1 MRDGPVA
8 RFSQVSRVS
17 RIRTMQA
24 LLDNL
29 KAKFPDAI
37 LAVHIDAA
45 RAETS
50 LSVAAPRLLDLARY
64 LHDAPEAAFDQLT
77 DICSVDYPE
86 DQLRFEVVYHLH
98 SLPLGQRLRLKARI
112 TEDDPTIASVTGIWK
127 GAEFLEREVYDM
139 MGIRFSGHPDL
150 RRILMPEDYA
160 EGYPLRKDF
169 PTEGRGWRSEFDFIP
184 RMDDALLDVTES
196 EIPEEQKSVFRAEP
210 GLPNSRR
217 KEELLLNMG
226 PQHPSTHGV
235 LRVVLELD
243 GERIVK
249 ATPDLGYLHRGVE
262 KLAEGLTYMQIIP
275 HTDRLDYV
283 CAMANNYAY
292 VRSVEKLLDITVP
305 VRAEYIRTI
314 VAEMQRIIGHLFWL
328 GTQALDIGAMTVFFW
343 TFREREILLDMFEKL
358 CGARL
363 TLNYYRIG
371 GVDSDF
377 TPELVQRMK
386 AFLDTFPE
394 KVKEYDSLIASNR
407 IWLGR
412 TKNVAVLSAEDA
424 INFGCTGPVLR
435 GSGVAYDIRKAEPY
449 GVYDKVDW
457 EVPIGKNGDTYDRYW
472 IRMEEMRQSARIIA
486 QCLDQLPSGAIMAEA
501 PQYIPP
507 PKELVMRDM
516 ESLIHHFIIYTQ
528 GIKPPKAETYCATEA
543 PKGELGF
550 FIVSDGSPRPYR
562 MKIRSPSFVHMGAF
576 DHMARGY
583 LISDIITIF
592 GTYDIV
598 MGECDR

>member
-1 MRDGPVA
+1 
-8 RFSQVSRVS
+8 
-17 RIRTMQA
+17 MQP
-24 LLDNL
+24 LLESL
-29 KAKFPDAI
+29 MTAFPDA
-37 LAVHIDAA
+37 V
-45 RAETS
+45 
-50 LSVAAPRLLDLARY
+50 LSVEADTERDEISARVAPGRIVDVAKW
-64 LHDAPEAAFDQLT
+64 LHDTPEAAFDHIT
-77 DICSVDYPE
+77 DICSADYPDDRE
-86 DQLRFEVVYHLH
+86 RFEVIYQLL
-98 SLPLGQRLRLKARI
+98 SLPHRRRIRLKARL
-112 TEDDPTIASVTGIWK
+112 TEDDPTIASVTDIWK
-127 GAEFLEREVYDM
+127 GANFMEREVYDL
-139 MGIRFSGHPDL
+139 MGITFSGHPDL
-150 RRILMPEDYA
+150 RRILLPEDYQ
-160 EGYPLRKDF
+160 EGHPLRKDF
-169 PTEGRGWRSEFDFIP
+169 PTEGKGWRSSFPFIP
-184 RMDDALLDVTES
+184 RLDEPPVVMDGEIS
-196 EIPEEQKSVFRAEP
+196 EKDKQPFLVDPEMS
-210 GLPNSRR
+210 GSRR
-217 KEELLLNMG
+217 REELLLNMG

-262 KLAEGLTYMQIIP
+262 KLCEGLHYMQVIP

-283 CAMANNYAY
+283 CAMTNNYAY
-292 VRSVEKLLDITVP
+292 VRAVEKLLCMKVP
-305 VRAEYIRTI
+305 ERAEYVRTI

-377 TPELVQRMK
+377 TPDLVSRLK
-386 AFLDTFPE
+386 AFLATFPE
-394 KVKEYDSLIASNR
+394 KVSEYDQLLMSNR
-407 IWLGR
+407 IWIGR
-412 TKNVAVLSAEDA
+412 TKNVAVISAEDA
-424 INFGCTGPVLR
+424 INFGLTGPTLR
-435 GSGVAYDIRKAEPY
+435 GSGIAYDIRKYEPY

-457 EVPIGKNGDTYDRYW
+457 EVPVGKNGDTYDRYW
-472 IRMEEMRQSARIIA
+472 IRMEEMRQSARIIK
-486 QCLDQLPSGAIMAEA
+486 QCLDQMPEGPIIADA
-501 PQYIPP
+501 PQVIPP
-507 PKELVMRDM
+507 PKAQVMRDM
-516 ESLIHHFIIYTQ
+516 ESLIHHFIIFTQ
-528 GIKPPKAETYCATEA
+528 GFKPPKTETYCGTEA

-562 MKIRSPSFVHMGAF
+562 LKIRAPSFIHMGAF

>member
-1 MRDGPVA
+1 MESLIETLMTRFPKAVLSVEADTA
-8 RFSQVSRVS
+8 RSEVTVQVSAD
-17 RIRTMQA
+17 RI
-24 LLDNL
+24 
-29 KAKFPDAI
+29 
-37 LAVHIDAA
+37 
-45 RAETS
+45 
-50 LSVAAPRLLDLARY
+50 LDLARF
-64 LHDAPEAAFDQLT
+64 LHDSPEASFDHLT

-86 DQLRFEVVYHLH
+86 DQQRFEVVYHIH
-98 SLPLGQRLRLKARI
+98 SLSYRRRLRLKARVS
-112 TEDDPTIASVTGIWK
+112 EDDPTIASVTPVWK

-150 RRILMPEDYA
+150 RRILLPEDYA
-160 EGYPLRKDF
+160 EGHPLRKDF
-169 PTEGRGWRSEFDFIP
+169 PAEGRGWRSQFEFIP
-184 RMDDALLDVTES
+184 RLDEPPVELTDG
-196 EIPEEQKSVFRAEP
+196 EIPEPQKEAFRAEAP
-210 GLPNSRR
+210 SGSRR
-217 KEELLLNMG
+217 REELLLNMG

-262 KLAEGLTYMQIIP
+262 KLCEGLAYMQVIP

-292 VRSVEKLLDITVP
+292 VRAVEKLLGLSIP
-305 VRAEYIRTI
+305 ERAEYIRTI
-314 VAEMQRIIGHLFWL
+314 VAEMQRIVGHLFWL

-343 TFREREILLDMFEKL
+343 TFRERETLLDMFEKL

-377 TPELVQRMK
+377 TPDLVLRLK
-386 AFLDTFPE
+386 TFLETFPE
-394 KVKEYDSLIASNR
+394 KVREYDSLIAANR

-412 TKNVAVLSAEDA
+412 TKQVAVISAEDA
-424 INFGCTGPVLR
+424 ISFGCTGPVLR
-435 GSGVAYDIRKAEPY
+435 GSGVAYDVRKYEPY

-472 IRMEEMRQSARIIA
+472 VRMEEMRQSARIIK
-486 QCLDQLPSGAIMAEA
+486 QCLDQLPQGPIMADA

-507 PKELVMRDM
+507 PKPLVMRDM
-516 ESLIHHFIIYTQ
+516 ESLIHHFIIFTQ
-528 GIKPPKAETYCATEA
+528 GFRPPKAETYCPTEA

-550 FIVSDGSPRPYR
+550 FIVSDGSARPYR
-562 MKIRSPSFVHMGAF
+562 LKIRAPSFVHMGAF

>member
-1 MRDGPVA
+1 MNRETSERSGTCATGKSRFLASLA
-8 RFSQVSRVS
+8 RLAT
-17 RIRTMQA
+17 RTMQA
-24 LLDNL
+24 LLDSL
-29 KAKFPDAI
+29 KTKFPDAI
-37 LAVHIDAA
+37 LATRVDTA

-50 LSVAAPRLLDLARY
+50 VSVAAVRLLEIARY
-64 LHDAPEAAFDQLT
+64 LHDAPEAAFDHLT

-98 SLPLGQRLRLKARI
+98 SLPLRQRLRLKVRL

-139 MGIRFSGHPDL
+139 MGIHFSGHPDL
-150 RRILMPEDYA
+150 RRILLPEDYA

-169 PTEGRGWRSEFDFIP
+169 PTEGRGWRSQFDFIP
-184 RMDDALLDVTES
+184 RFDEPPLDVTES
-196 EIPEEQKSVFRAEP
+196 EIPEKQKDAFRAEP
-210 GLPNSRR
+210 DVPGSRR

-262 KLAEGLTYMQIIP
+262 KLSEGLTYMQIIP

-283 CAMANNYAY
+283 CAMSNNYAY
-292 VRSVEKLLDITVP
+292 VRAVEKLLEITVP
-305 VRAEYIRTI
+305 IRAEYIRTI

-377 TPELVQRMK
+377 TPDLVQRMK
-386 AFLDTFPE
+386 GVPRYLSREGQGVRFAHRGEPHLARPHE
-394 KVKEYDSLIASNR
+394 ERGRA
-407 IWLGR
+407 LGR
-412 TKNVAVLSAEDA
+412 GRDQFRLHRTGLARVGRRLRCPQGRTLRRVRQSRLGSADRQERRHLRSVLDPHGRNAAERQDHRTMSRPAAGWADHGRGAAIYSAAQGAGHAGHGKLDPPFHHLHPGHQAAESRDLLRDRGA
-424 INFGCTGPVLR
+424 QRANWGFSSSATAAPVL
-435 GSGVAYDIRKAEPY
+435 
-449 GVYDKVDW
+449 
-457 EVPIGKNGDTYDRYW
+457 IG
-472 IRMEEMRQSARIIA
+472 
-486 QCLDQLPSGAIMAEA
+486 
-501 PQYIPP
+501 
-507 PKELVMRDM
+507 
-516 ESLIHHFIIYTQ
+516 
-528 GIKPPKAETYCATEA
+528 
-543 PKGELGF
+543 
-550 FIVSDGSPRPYR
+550 
-562 MKIRSPSFVHMGAF
+562 
-576 DHMARGY
+576 
-583 LISDIITIF
+583 
-592 GTYDIV
+592 
-598 MGECDR
+598 

>member
-1 MRDGPVA
+1 MT
-8 RFSQVSRVS
+8 RFPQVV
-17 RIRTMQA
+17 
-24 LLDNL
+24 
-29 KAKFPDAI
+29 
-37 LAVHIDAA
+37 
-45 RAETS
+45 
-50 LSVAAPRLLDLARY
+50 LSVEADTARSEVIVHVSADRILDLARF
-64 LHDAPEAAFDQLT
+64 LHDAPEASFDHLT

-86 DQLRFEVVYHLH
+86 DRQRFEVVYHLH
-98 SLPLGQRLRLKARI
+98 SLSHHRRLRVKARL
-112 TEDDPTIASVTGIWK
+112 TEDNPTIDSVTAIWK

-150 RRILMPEDYA
+150 RRILLPEDYA

-169 PTEGRGWRSEFDFIP
+169 PAEGRGWRSQFEFIP
-184 RMDDALLDVTES
+184 RLDEPPVGLTEG
-196 EIPEEQKSVFRAEP
+196 EIPERQKEAFRIEAP
-210 GLPNSRR
+210 TDSRR
-217 KEELLLNMG
+217 REELLLNMG

-262 KLAEGLTYMQIIP
+262 KLCEGLAYMQVIP

-292 VRSVEKLLDITVP
+292 VRAVEKLLGISIP
-305 VRAEYIRTI
+305 ERAEYIRTI
-314 VAEMQRIIGHLFWL
+314 VAEMQRIVGHLFWL

-343 TFREREILLDMFEKL
+343 TFRERETLLDMFEKL

-377 TPELVQRMK
+377 TPDLVLRLK
-386 AFLDTFPE
+386 TFLDTFPD
-394 KVKEYDSLIASNR
+394 KVREYDSLIAANR

-412 TKNVAVLSAEDA
+412 TKHVAVISAEDA
-424 INFGCTGPVLR
+424 ISFGCTGPVLR
-435 GSGVAYDIRKAEPY
+435 GSGVAYDVRKYEPY

-472 IRMEEMRQSARIIA
+472 VRMEEMRQSARIIK
-486 QCLDQLPSGAIMAEA
+486 QCLDQLPQGPIMADA

-507 PKELVMRDM
+507 PKQKVMRDM
-516 ESLIHHFIIYTQ
+516 ESLIHHFIIFTQ
-528 GIKPPKAETYCATEA
+528 GFKPPKAETYCATEA

-550 FIVSDGSPRPYR
+550 FIVSDGSARPYR
-562 MKIRSPSFVHMGAF
+562 LKIRAPSFVHMGAF

>member
-1 MRDGPVA
+1 MN
-8 RFSQVSRVS
+8 S
-17 RIRTMQA
+17 
-24 LLDNL
+24 LLETL
-29 KAKFPDAI
+29 KTRFPDAV
-37 LAVHIDAA
+37 LATRIDAA

-50 LSVAAPRLLDLARY
+50 ISVAAARLLEIARY
-64 LHDAPEAAFDQLT
+64 LHDAPEAAFDHLT

-98 SLPLGQRLRLKARI
+98 SLPLQQRLRLKVRI
-112 TEDDPTIASVTGIWK
+112 AEDDPTVASVTSIWK
-127 GAEFLEREVYDM
+127 GADFLEREVYDM

-150 RRILMPEDYA
+150 RRILLPEDYA

-169 PTEGRGWRSEFDFIP
+169 PTEGRGWRSQFDFIP
-184 RMDDALLDVTES
+184 RFDETPLDVVES
-196 EIPEEQKSVFRAEP
+196 EISEEEKNTFRAEP
-210 GLPNSRR
+210 GTPGPGR

-235 LRVVLELD
+235 LRVVLMLD
-243 GERIVK
+243 GERVVK

-262 KLAEGLTYMQIIP
+262 KLSEGLTYMQIIP

-283 CAMANNYAY
+283 CAMSNNYAY
-292 VRSVEKLLDITVP
+292 VRAVEKLLEITVP
-305 VRAEYIRTI
+305 IRAEYIRTI
-314 VAEMQRIIGHLFWL
+314 VAEMQRIVGHLFWL

-343 TFREREILLDMFEKL
+343 TFREREVLLDMFEKL

-377 TPELVQRMK
+377 TPELTQRMK
-386 AFLDTFPE
+386 AFLDVFPE
-394 KVKEYDSLIASNR
+394 KVKEYDALIASNR

-412 TKNVAVLSAEDA
+412 TKNVALLSAEDA
-424 INFGCTGPVLR
+424 INFSCTGPVLR
-435 GSGVAYDIRKAEPY
+435 GSGVAYDVRKAEPY

-486 QCLDQLPSGAIMAEA
+486 QCFDQLPEGPIMAES
-501 PQYIPP
+501 PQHIPP

-562 MKIRSPSFVHMGAF
+562 LKIRSPSFVHMGAF

-592 GTYDIV
+592 GTYDVV

>member
-1 MRDGPVA
+1 
-8 RFSQVSRVS
+8 
-17 RIRTMQA
+17 MQP
-24 LLDNL
+24 LLESL
-29 KAKFPDAI
+29 MTKFPK
-37 LAVHIDAA
+37 AVLSVEADAA
-45 RAETS
+45 RGE
-50 LSVAAPRLLDLARY
+50 VAARVSPEHIVDVSRW
-64 LHDAPEAAFDQLT
+64 LHDAPEAAFNHLT

-86 DQLRFEVVYHLH
+86 DRNRFEVVYHLH
-98 SLPLGQRLRLKARI
+98 SLPHNRRLRLKARLP
-112 TEDDPTIASVTGIWK
+112 EEHPTIASVTGIWK

-139 MGIRFSGHPDL
+139 MGITFTGHPDL
-150 RRILMPEDYA
+150 RRILMPEDYS

-169 PTEGRGWRSEFDFIP
+169 PAEGRGWRSHFDFIP
-184 RMDDALLDVTES
+184 RLDEAPVETTES
-196 EIPEEQKSVFRAEP
+196 EIPEHEKQAFRAEAAP
-210 GLPNSRR
+210 TGSRR
-217 KEELLLNMG
+217 REELLLNMG

-262 KLAEGLTYMQIIP
+262 KLSEGLAYMQIIP

-292 VRSVEKLLDITVP
+292 VRAVEKLLGITIP
-305 VRAEYIRTI
+305 ERAEYIRTI

-343 TFREREILLDMFEKL
+343 TFREREVLLDLFEKL

-377 TPELVQRMK
+377 TPDLVQRLK

-394 KVKEYDSLIASNR
+394 NVKEYDSLIASNR

-412 TKNVAVLSAEDA
+412 TKNVAVISAEDA

-435 GSGVAYDIRKAEPY
+435 GSGVAYDIRKSEPY

-457 EVPIGKNGDTYDRYW
+457 EVPVGKNGDTYDRYW
-472 IRMEEMRQSARIIA
+472 IRMEEMRQSARIIK
-486 QCLDQLPSGAIMAEA
+486 QCLDQMPPGPIVADE

-507 PKELVMRDM
+507 PKQQVMRDM
-516 ESLIHHFIIYTQ
+516 ESLIHHFIIFTQ
-528 GIKPPKAETYCATEA
+528 GLKPPKGEIYCATEA

-550 FIVSDGSPRPYR
+550 FIVSDGSARPYR
-562 MKIRSPSFVHMGAF
+562 LKIRSPSFVHMGAF

>member
-1 MRDGPVA
+1 MESLVETLMT
-8 RFSQVSRVS
+8 RFP
-17 RIRTMQA
+17 QA
-24 LLDNL
+24 
-29 KAKFPDAI
+29 
-37 LAVHIDAA
+37 V
-45 RAETS
+45 
-50 LSVAAPRLLDLARY
+50 LSVEADTARSEVTVQVAAERILDLTRF
-64 LHDAPEAAFDQLT
+64 LHDAPDASFDHLT

-86 DQLRFEVVYHLH
+86 DRQRFEVVYHLH
-98 SLPLGQRLRLKARI
+98 SLSHHRRLRVKTRLS
-112 TEDDPTIASVTGIWK
+112 EDDPTIASVTSVWK

-150 RRILMPEDYA
+150 RRILLPEDYA

-169 PTEGRGWRSEFDFIP
+169 PTEGRGWRSQFEFIP
-184 RMDDALLDVTES
+184 RLDEPPVEQAES
-196 EIPEEQKSVFRAEP
+196 EIPEAQKEAFRAETP
-210 GLPNSRR
+210 SDSRR
-217 KEELLLNMG
+217 REELLLNMG

-262 KLAEGLTYMQIIP
+262 KLCEGLAYMQIIP

-292 VRSVEKLLDITVP
+292 VRAVEKLLGISIP
-305 VRAEYIRTI
+305 ERAEYIRTI
-314 VAEMQRIIGHLFWL
+314 VAEMQRIVGHLFWL

-343 TFREREILLDMFEKL
+343 TFRERETLLDMFEKL

-377 TPELVQRMK
+377 TPELVLRLK
-386 AFLDTFPE
+386 TFLDTFPDN
-394 KVKEYDSLIASNR
+394 VREYDSLIAANR

-412 TKNVAVLSAEDA
+412 TKHVAVISAEDA
-424 INFGCTGPVLR
+424 ISFGCTGPVLR
-435 GSGVAYDIRKAEPY
+435 GSGVAYDVRKYEPY

-472 IRMEEMRQSARIIA
+472 VRMEEMRQSARIIK
-486 QCLDQLPSGAIMAEA
+486 QCLDQLPQGQIMADA

-507 PKELVMRDM
+507 PKPLVMRDM
-516 ESLIHHFIIYTQ
+516 ESLIHHFIIFTQ
-528 GIKPPKAETYCATEA
+528 GFKPPKAETYCATEA

-550 FIVSDGSPRPYR
+550 FIVSDGSARPYR
-562 MKIRSPSFVHMGAF
+562 LKIRAPSFVHMGAF

>member
-1 MRDGPVA
+1 MK
-8 RFSQVSRVS
+8 
-17 RIRTMQA
+17 A

-29 KAKFPDAI
+29 KTQFPDAI
-37 LAVHIDAA
+37 LATRVDAA

-50 LSVAAPRLLDLARY
+50 ISVAAARLLDIARY
-64 LHDAPEAAFDQLT
+64 LHDAPEAAFDHLT

-86 DQLRFEVVYHLH
+86 DQMRFEVVYHLH
-98 SLPLGQRLRLKARI
+98 SLPLQQRLRLKARI
-112 TEDDPTIASVTGIWK
+112 AEEDPAIASVTGIWK
-127 GAEFLEREVYDM
+127 GADFLEREVYDM

-150 RRILMPEDYA
+150 RRILLPEDYA

-169 PTEGRGWRSEFDFIP
+169 PAEGRGWRSQFDFIP
-184 RMDDALLDVTES
+184 RFDEAPLEVVES
-196 EIPEEQKSVFRAEP
+196 EISEEKKDTFRTEP
-210 GLPNSRR
+210 GAPGPGR

-235 LRVVLELD
+235 LRVVLMLD
-243 GERIVK
+243 GERVVK

-262 KLAEGLTYMQIIP
+262 KLAEGLTYMQMIP

-283 CAMANNYAY
+283 CAMSNNYAY
-292 VRSVEKLLDITVP
+292 VRAVEKLLEITVP
-305 VRAEYIRTI
+305 IRAEYVRTI

-343 TFREREILLDMFEKL
+343 TFREREVLLDMFEKL

-363 TLNYYRIG
+363 TLHYYRIG

-386 AFLDTFPE
+386 LFLDVFPE
-394 KVKEYDSLIASNR
+394 KVKEYDSLIAANR

-412 TKNVAVLSAEDA
+412 TKNVALLSAEDA

-449 GVYDKVDW
+449 GVYDKVEW

-486 QCLDQLPSGAIMAEA
+486 QCLDQLPEGPIMAEA

-562 MKIRSPSFVHMGAF
+562 LKIRSPSFVHMGAF

-583 LISDIITIF
+583 LISDVITIF
-592 GTYDIV
+592 GTYDVV

>member
-1 MRDGPVA
+1 M
-8 RFSQVSRVS
+8 QV
-17 RIRTMQA
+17 

-98 SLPLGQRLRLKARI
+98 SLPLGQRLRLKTRI
-112 TEDDPTIASVTGIWK
+112 TEDDPTIASVTSIWR
-127 GAEFLEREVYDM
+127 GGEFLEREVYDM

-184 RMDDALLDVTES
+184 RMDDALLDIPEN
-196 EIPEEQKSVFRAEP
+196 EIPEEQKNAFRAEP
-210 GLPNSRR
+210 GLPSSRR

-262 KLAEGLTYMQIIP
+262 KLAEGLTYMQMIP

-377 TPELVQRMK
+377 TPELVQQMK
-386 AFLDTFPE
+386 AFLDTFPA

-472 IRMEEMRQSARIIA
+472 IRMEEMGQSARIIA
-486 QCLDQLPSGAIMAEA
+486 QCLDQLPSGAIMTEA